1 MGFAWVLR
9 VPYSP
14 MVGELYR
21 PWGVRWMNRLGRL
34 ARSVGL
40 EPVPLR
46 EDRLLDKAVAQAGS
60 SDFGGDEFREGLRRF
75 LASLQTEA
83 KLTLLGRLL
92 AQGYVTGNLANR
104 LRLVEWRKAHP
115 EVQAEEIVAPLFIV
129 GMPRTGTTILH
140 ALLEQDP
147 ANRSPLFWEV
157 QFPVPPA
164 TPSTWNRDPRIAQD
178 QKVLDQLHRLV
189 PGFQAMHPMGATMP
203 QECVAVFTMCF
214 MSEQLQVQFDVP
226 SYQAWLDEQDMHP
239 TYEFYKRFLQ
249 HVQSG
254 GVRGQRWV
262 LKSPAHLH
270 LLDTLLDVFPDARII
285 HTHRDPMEVCASVA
299 SLTATLRGAASDDID
314 LPTIGR
320 QQVHWWA
327 KLIGK
332 SVAQRKGLI
341 HRQNQFFDV
350 TMSEIVS
357 DPIDVVRRIYRHFGY
372 PLGEEVESKM
382 IAFMQENPRDKHGT
396 HLYSASDFG
405 IDPDRDRAL
414 FREYIDHF
422 ELAETSPDE
431 SHP

>member
-1 MGFAWVLR
+1 MAGK
-9 VPYSP
+9 PD
-14 MVGELYR
+14 R
-21 PWGVRWMNRLGRL
+21 PRAVQWMNRLGRV
-34 ARSVGL
+34 ASSVGI
-40 EPVPLR
+40 EPIALR
-46 EDRLLDKAVAQAGS
+46 EDRLVDKAVAEAGS
-60 SDFGGDEFREGLRRF
+60 SDFGGEEFREGLQRF
-75 LASLQTEA
+75 LASLQSEA

-92 AQGYVTGNLANR
+92 AQGYVTGTLANR
-104 LRLVEWRKAHP
+104 LRLIDWRKKHP
-115 EVQAEEIVAPLFIV
+115 EIEAEEIAAPLFIV

-164 TPSTWNRDPRIAQD
+164 TPDTWGRDPRIGED
-178 QKVLDQLHRLV
+178 QKIIDQLYRLV
-189 PGFQAMHPMGATMP
+189 PGFEAMHPMGATMP

-254 GVRGQRWV
+254 GVKGERWV

-314 LPTIGR
+314 LESIGR
-320 QQVHWWA
+320 QQVRWWA

-332 SVAQRKGLI
+332 SVAQRKRLA
-341 HRQNQFFDV
+341 HKERQFFDV
-350 TMSEIVS
+350 TMNEIVD
-357 DPIDVVRRIYRHFGY
+357 DPIGVVRRIYRHFGY
-372 PLGEEVESKM
+372 PLSEELEAKM
-382 IAFMQENPRDKHGT
+382 ISFMEKNPRGKHGV

-405 IDPDRDRAL
+405 IDPDRDRSL
-414 FREYIDHF
+414 FGEYIEHF
-422 ELAETSPDE
+422 GLA
-431 SHP
+431 